1 MINDEKTQIEK
12 LFDED
17 DDSNLILY
25 DENNNPT
32 EFQQIAVIP
41 KNNKIYAIL
50 KPLSKKFNIADD
62 EALVFVIEEVDDE
75 DYLIIVE
82 DEKIIDSV
90 FDEYYE
96 LLKEQI

>member
-12 LFDED
+12 LLDED
-17 DDSNLILY
+17 DDSNLTLY
-25 DENNNPT
+25 DENNNPI
-32 EFQQIAVIP
+32 EFQQVAVIP

-82 DEKIIDSV
+82 DEK
-90 FDEYYE
+90 
-96 LLKEQI
+96 LLIAFLMNIMNY

>member
-82 DEKIIDSV
+82 DEKIIDR
-90 FDEYYE
+90 
-96 LLKEQI
+96 KEQI

>member
-1 MINDEKTQIEK
+1 MINDAKTQIEK

-82 DEKIIDSV
+82 DEKIIDSI

>member
-17 DDSNLILY
+17 DVSNLILY

-82 DEKIIDSV
+82 DEKIIDSI

>member
-82 DEKIIDSV
+82 DEKIIDSI
-90 FDEYYE
+90 FDEYYK

>member
-12 LFDED
+12 LLDED

-25 DENNNPT
+25 DENNNPI
-32 EFQQIAVIP
+32 EFQQVAVIP

-82 DEKIIDSV
+82 DDKIIDSV

>member
-1 MINDEKTQIEK
+1 MINDGKTQIEK

-82 DEKIIDSV
+82 DEKIIDSI

>member
-82 DEKIIDSV
+82 DEKIIDSI

>member
-12 LFDED
+12 LLDED
-17 DDSNLILY
+17 DDSNLTLY
-25 DENNNPT
+25 DENNNPI
-32 EFQQIAVIP
+32 EFQQVAVIP

-82 DEKIIDSV
+82 DDKIIDSV

>member
-62 EALVFVIEEVDDE
+62 EALVFVIEKVDDE

-82 DEKIIDSV
+82 DEKIIDSI

>member
-50 KPLSKKFNIADD
+50 KPLSKKLNIADD

-82 DEKIIDSV
+82 DEKIIDSI

>member
-82 DEKIIDSV
+82 DDKIIDSV

>member
-12 LFDED
+12 LLDED
-17 DDSNLILY
+17 DDSNLTLY
-25 DENNNPT
+25 DENNNPI
-32 EFQQIAVIP
+32 EFQQVAVIP

-82 DEKIIDSV
+82 DDKIIDSI

>member
-12 LFDED
+12 LLDED
-17 DDSNLILY
+17 DNSNLTLY
-25 DENNNPT
+25 DENNNPI
-32 EFQQIAVIP
+32 EFQQVAVIP

>member
-41 KNNKIYAIL
+41 KK
-50 KPLSKKFNIADD
+50 
-62 EALVFVIEEVDDE
+62 
-75 DYLIIVE
+75 
-82 DEKIIDSV
+82 
-90 FDEYYE
+90 
-96 LLKEQI
+96 Q

>member
-12 LFDED
+12 LLDED
-17 DDSNLILY
+17 DDSNLTLY
-25 DENNNPT
+25 DENNNPI
-32 EFQQIAVIP
+32 EFQQVAVIP

-90 FDEYYE
+90 FYEYYE

>member
-62 EALVFVIEEVDDE
+62 EALVFVIEEVDDD

-82 DEKIIDSV
+82 DEKIIDSI